1 MSESLKFKDELS
13 FLFCLYQYTA
23 LISRAVDF
31 HQMYF
36 GSSVIGK
43 SGTIDPEISQTFF
56 WFSQSVKSHDI
67 WRRFQH
73 HLTLS
78 APRLKL
84 QQVIGNLKQRYN
96 ATCRSM
102 SSGLMKMCPRT
113 HENTLPVVLHLGEHA
128 LNRQLFSRGLFDFSL
143 ILYWVYMHDTHFAL
157 KFEGEISYIDSSLHK
172 RNIANV
178 QG

>member
-56 WFSQSVKSHDI
+56 LIFTECKKSRYLASFSTPLNFERPAFETATSYRKSE
-67 WRRFQH
+67 
-73 HLTLS
+73 TT
-78 APRLKL
+78 
-84 QQVIGNLKQRYN
+84 V
-96 ATCRSM
+96 
-102 SSGLMKMCPRT
+102 
-113 HENTLPVVLHLGEHA
+113 
-128 LNRQLFSRGLFDFSL
+128 
-143 ILYWVYMHDTHFAL
+143 
-157 KFEGEISYIDSSLHK
+157 
-172 RNIANV
+172 
-178 QG
+178 